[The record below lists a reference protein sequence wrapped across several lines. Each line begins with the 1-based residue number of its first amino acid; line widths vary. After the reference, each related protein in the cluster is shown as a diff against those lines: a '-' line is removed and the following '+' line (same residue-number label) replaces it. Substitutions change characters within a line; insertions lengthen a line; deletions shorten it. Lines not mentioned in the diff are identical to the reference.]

1 MSITQISIF
10 LENKVGQLAQV
21 CKVLADN
28 DVSLVTLSL
37 AETADFG
44 IARLV
49 VDDTAKAED
58 VLRRNKYIVKATPVV
73 AVAVPDRPGGMAEV
87 VSTLSAKGCDIE
99 YSYAFALRH
108 GGGPQARRCV
118 DQGDRRPLPEDLPRR
133 AGHPSAQPGQDQ
145 ARH

>member
-58 VLRRNKYIVKATPVV
+58 VLRSPEARKVLLEVLSIIGGEKAAEMDDGMIAMMGSMTVLRAINLMG
-73 AVAVPDRPGGMAEV
+73 AVGKRPDKE
-87 VSTLSAKGCDIE
+87 TLLE
-99 YSYAFALRH
+99 LN
-108 GGGPQARRCV
+108 RRLNGIKKV
-118 DQGDRRPLPEDLPRR
+118 
-133 AGHPSAQPGQDQ
+133 
-145 ARH
+145 

>member
-1 MSITQISIF
+1 MSLTQISIF
-10 LENKVGQLAQV
+10 HENKVGQLAQV

-108 GGGPQARRCV
+108 GEKAVLVIRFKNNEQATAMIA
-118 DQGDRRPLPEDLPRR
+118 E
-133 AGHPSAQPGQDQ
+133 AGFATLTENQIQD
-145 ARH
+145 AAK

>member
-1 MSITQISIF
+1 MTINQISVF

-21 CKVLADN
+21 CKTLADSG
-28 DVSLVTLSL
+28 VSLVTLSL

-44 IARLV
+44 IARLI

-58 VLRRNKYIVKATPVV
+58 ALRRNKYIVKTTPVV

-87 VSTLSAKGCDIE
+87 VSTLSARGCDIE

-108 GGGPQARRCV
+108 GEKAVLVFRFKNAELADAV
-118 DQGDRRPLPEDLPRR
+118 IAE
-133 AGHPSAQPGQDQ
+133 AGFATLAENQIQDT
-145 ARH
+145 AK